1 MSDDEE
7 IFYYDIIMNIKLRIK
22 KFVSL
27 FFLFFM
33 MFAIFNFSA
42 QSGNDSNGLSSS
54 VSRIICRI
62 LFFKF
67 NEMTSVEQAFV
78 VTEINYFVRKLAHF
92 TAYAVLGICAYANAR
107 LLGIKLK
114 GYFLP
119 AVFFCTAYA
128 IFDEIHQYFTPGRTI
143 KITDMMIDTSG
154 AVVGAAA
161 ASAATVILIHIATY
175 LRTKKKNKSEEV
187 S

>member
-1 MSDDEE
+1 
-7 IFYYDIIMNIKLRIK
+7 MNLKLRIK
-22 KFVSL
+22 TFISL
-27 FFLFFM
+27 LFLFFM

-42 QSGNDSNGLSSS
+42 QSGNDSNGLSVS

-62 LFFKF
+62 VFFKYG
-67 NEMTSVEQAFV
+67 EMTPAEQLFV

-92 TAYAVLGICAYANAR
+92 TAYAVLGVCAYANAR
-107 LLGIKLK
+107 LLGIRLK

-119 AVFFCTAYA
+119 AVIFCAAYA
-128 IFDEIHQYFTPGRTI
+128 IFDEIHQFFTPGRTI

-161 ASAATVILIHIATY
+161 ASAAAVIMVHITAY
-175 LRTKKKNKSEEV
+175 FRTKKKNKSEEV

>member
-7 IFYYDIIMNIKLRIK
+7 IFYCDTIMNIKLRIK
-22 KFVSL
+22 TFVSL

-42 QSGNDSNGLSSS
+42 QSGNDSNDVSVS

-62 LFFKF
+62 IFFKF
-67 NEMTSVEQAFV
+67 NEMTSAEQLFV

-92 TAYAVLGICAYANAR
+92 TAYAGLGVCAYINMR
-107 LLGIKLK
+107 LLGIRLK
-114 GYFLP
+114 GFFLP
-119 AVFFCTAYA
+119 AVFFCAAYA
-128 IFDEIHQYFTPGRTI
+128 ILDEIHQFFTPGRTI
-143 KITDMMIDTSG
+143 KITDMILDTSG
-154 AVVGAAA
+154 AVIGAAA
-161 ASAATVILIHIATY
+161 ASAATVILAHIVTY
-175 LRTKKKNKSEEV
+175 LQMKKKKKSEEV

>member
-1 MSDDEE
+1 
-7 IFYYDIIMNIKLRIK
+7 
-22 KFVSL
+22 
-27 FFLFFM
+27 
-33 MFAIFNFSA
+33 
-42 QSGNDSNGLSSS
+42 
-54 VSRIICRI
+54 
-62 LFFKF
+62 
-67 NEMTSVEQAFV
+67 MTPAEQLFV

-119 AVFFCTAYA
+119 AVFFCAAYA
-128 IFDEIHQYFTPGRTI
+128 IFDEVHQYFTPGRTI
-143 KITDMMIDTSG
+143 KITDMIIDTSG

-161 ASAATVILIHIATY
+161 AAAATVILAHIATY
-175 LRTKKKNKSEEV
+175 LKTKKKNKSEEV